1 MGVVKAFNGK
11 MIDIGDCMGCA
22 KAKTY
27 GNLDENP
34 GQILRT
40 KNFDI
45 SQDFELPIN
54 GFIVIGSIRHLKTIN
69 EMTMEE
75 KQELIVIIDE
85 TIRALKNI
93 GVCSEYDV
101 VWEEKEGNHFHAWLM
116 PRHKYLLDAMGTN
129 IIKKVGELF
138 DYAKKNLRTEENL
151 NEIAKTIKNLKT
163 ELLKSPTIKSVM
175 GE

>member
-1 MGVVKAFNGK
+1 MIVKAFNGN

-54 GFIVIGSIRHLKTIN
+54 GFIVIGSIRHLKSIN

-138 DYAKKNLRTEENL
+138 DYAKTNLRTEENL
-151 NEIAKTIKNLKT
+151 NEIAKTIKKLKT
-163 ELLKSPTIKSVM
+163 ELLKSPTIKSFV